1 MPVFNKDISETKEKV
16 YAYAAFLP
24 PGRFNSCVLHN
35 TDEAQRDKGLYSFM
49 IHSQKRD
56 HPIDI
61 KYKKVKKFKVERKF
75 IKSQSMFMDWVEPDY
90 SKLLE
95 NDLRRTK
102 PMENFGI
109 KGVET

>member
-1 MPVFNKDISETKEKV
+1 MPVFNRDISETKEKI

-35 TDEAQRDKGLYSFM
+35 CDEVQREKGLYSFM

-61 KYKKVKKFKVERKF
+61 RYKKVKKFKVERKF
-75 IKSQSMFMDWVEPDY
+75 IKTKSMFADWIEPDY
-90 SKLLE
+90 RKLLE

-102 PMENFGI
+102 SMDAFGI
-109 KGVET
+109 KGAET